1 MGLWRRFVAW
11 MNRGPRCIYCGKEM
25 KRFEE
30 LGAGVWICLCDD
42 GLRESRNELHV
53 G

>member
-11 MNRGPRCIYCGKEM
+11 MNRGPRCIYCGKGM

-30 LGAGVWICLCDD
+30 LICLCDD